1 MTKGKNKSNRN
12 KSFRVIGEKNSTKRI
27 SPPGKAEREID
38 SVNNEEENV
47 QDQEEQDGRFV

>member
-27 SPPGKAEREID
+27 SPPGEPEREID
-38 SVNNEEENV
+38 YVNNEEENV
-47 QDQEEQDGRFV
+47 QDQEE